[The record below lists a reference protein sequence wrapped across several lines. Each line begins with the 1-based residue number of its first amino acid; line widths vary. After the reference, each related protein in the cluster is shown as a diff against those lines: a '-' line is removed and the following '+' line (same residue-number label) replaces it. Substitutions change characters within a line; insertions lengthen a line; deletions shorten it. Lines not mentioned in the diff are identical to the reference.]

1 VVENGSKLVSETV
14 IVTGPK
20 TTLIG
25 GLHFGRNT
33 AVLHDQIKRVMV
45 SFDADQLLDE
55 ERGGPKFFEP
65 VPGPL
70 SNLVVA
76 ITSTTS

>member
-1 VVENGSKLVSETV
+1 MSAVRTLSPGAGASHGSRTEPDFASMVE
-14 IVTGPK
+14 
-20 TTLIG
+20 
-25 GLHFGRNT
+25 
-33 AVLHDQIKRVMV
+33 ALHDQIKRVMV

>member
-1 VVENGSKLVSETV
+1 MVE
-14 IVTGPK
+14 
-20 TTLIG
+20 
-25 GLHFGRNT
+25 
-33 AVLHDQIKRVMV
+33 ALHDQIKRVMV